1 MVLTICLLL
10 VAGTS
15 LTLTLMAHSAIHW
28 LSLQKARLARQVA
41 PVSVLRPL
49 RGVDDEL
56 LENLE
61 SLCCQ
66 DHPQYEIILGAADGS
81 DPALQVAREVARR
94 HPELPIRVVV
104 GEWATGLNPKVRVL
118 RSLASYAHYEN
129 ILISDSNVR
138 VSTQY
143 LSATT
148 AELEDPNVGLVSN
161 PIIGVGS
168 KTFGSWVENLQFNSY
183 VLQGIVLANF
193 IGKHPCVVGKSMLLR
208 CRALKQVGGFEG
220 VADVLAEDYLLGRAV
235 ARAGY
240 RVVTSTS
247 PIQSVSNTSSLH
259 AVWQRHLRWAQ
270 IRRTLGISG
279 YLLELVLLPNI
290 WLAALAA
297 VSAHSP
303 WARVGNH
310 GLAIVLGCALAYLT
324 VCLSEGLAIRRWSG
338 KRTTVATGVLS
349 AFVRQ
354 CLSLSWWVVAWFS
367 NDVVW
372 RGRRLRIGRGS
383 KLQLLPQATDPE
395 AQALYRQVA

>member
-143 LSATT
+143 LATT
-148 AELEDPNVGLVSN
+148 AELEN
-161 PIIGVGS
+161 
-168 KTFGSWVENLQFNSY
+168 Q
-183 VLQGIVLANF
+183 
-193 IGKHPCVVGKSMLLR
+193 
-208 CRALKQVGGFEG
+208 
-220 VADVLAEDYLLGRAV
+220 
-235 ARAGY
+235 
-240 RVVTSTS
+240 
-247 PIQSVSNTSSLH
+247 
-259 AVWQRHLRWAQ
+259 
-270 IRRTLGISG
+270 TLGWCLTQS
-279 YLLELVLLPNI
+279 L
-290 WLAALAA
+290 ALAA
-297 VSAHSP
+297 RP
-303 WARVGNH
+303 
-310 GLAIVLGCALAYLT
+310 L
-324 VCLSEGLAIRRWSG
+324 
-338 KRTTVATGVLS
+338 
-349 AFVRQ
+349 
-354 CLSLSWWVVAWFS
+354 
-367 NDVVW
+367 
-372 RGRRLRIGRGS
+372 GRGWRTFS
-383 KLQLLPQATDPE
+383 SIHMC
-395 AQALYRQVA
+395 YRASCWRISHR